1 MSGGRES
8 LKAWLALLGAANA
21 VKKAVDARLRER
33 FGVTLARFDVMAA
46 LERAGAEG
54 LRAGALS
61 ERLMVTDG
69 NTTQVTAPLLR
80 DGLVER
86 RASAEDGRVAIFR
99 LTRKG
104 RARFH
109 EMAAAHRQWIAGAF
123 AALTG
128 PETEAL
134 RALALRLR
142 VPADD
147 IEDDQQEEDA
157 A

>member
-8 LKAWLALLGAANA
+8 LRAWLALLGAANA

-61 ERLMVTDG
+61 DG

-80 DGLVER
+80 DGLIER

-123 AALTG
+123 AAADG
-128 PETEAL
+128 DDVVGGHAL
-134 RALALRLR
+134 LAQRILHGRGAALG
-142 VPADD
+142 
-147 IEDDQQEEDA
+147 
-157 A
+157 